1 QIRQKGTWREPSF
14 PRDREP
20 SRRSAEDVDLD
31 SLLALVTES
40 LGYTCVF
47 APDGASLTMRGPREI
62 RVRLAGLR
70 REAGRRAREDW
81 QTLVSEHLA
90 HAVSGD
96 PLDYCV
102 LDQVR
107 SLLTTR
113 VESADDV
120 TDPARVVGRHRNG
133 DLLEIRREER

>member
-1 QIRQKGTWREPSF
+1 ITSLQTLTLHDALPVS
-14 PRDREP
+14 RDREP

-81 QTLVSEHLA
+81 PRSEEHTSELQSREKLV
-90 HAVSGD
+90 
-96 PLDYCV
+96 
-102 LDQVR
+102 
-107 SLLTTR
+107 
-113 VESADDV
+113 
-120 TDPARVVGRHRNG
+120 
-133 DLLEIRREER
+133 